1 VRGEAGALRA
11 GVEVVVVGVV
21 LRLGMSAAGP
31 DGDGRVGRGGTSA
44 AGPVWNGRAG
54 AGGDRGAGSGG
65 EGGAGSGGNGGG
77 RAAVGAALDA
87 GTSPA

>member
-1 VRGEAGALRA
+1 MRGEAGALRA

-44 AGPVWNGRAG
+44 AG
-54 AGGDRGAGSGG
+54 SGG
-65 EGGAGSGGNGGG
+65 NGGAGSGGNGGG